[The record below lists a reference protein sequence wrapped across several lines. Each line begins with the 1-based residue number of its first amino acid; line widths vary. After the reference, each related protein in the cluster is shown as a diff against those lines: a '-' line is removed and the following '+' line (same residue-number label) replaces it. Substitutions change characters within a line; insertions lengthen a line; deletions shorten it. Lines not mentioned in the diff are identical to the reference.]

1 MISEVNF
8 AECFISLP
16 THGTQMRPRCLRL
29 SVSRPCA
36 RIPRRWAA
44 ASSASSPE
52 FCFVARTRRGL
63 EAALRSELQRFVPH
77 GHVSNGL
84 KIVAEDTE
92 VTVAETEGSF
102 IAPEGKEAEGAVE
115 ILGPWR
121 NIYWILRSSLVQSVW
136 LRISPSFPCESLSDL
151 EMAVQKAPWEDF
163 IDLNQ
168 LGCALREMCNGLQWP
183 TSLKNDKH

>member
-1 MISEVNF
+1 
-8 AECFISLP
+8 
-16 THGTQMRPRCLRL
+16 MRPRCLRL
-29 SVSRPCA
+29 AVSRAAA
-36 RIPRRWAA
+36 RSPRRVRAA
-44 ASSASSPE
+44 ASSASSASS

-63 EAALRSELQRFVPH
+63 EATLRSELQGFVRFVPH
-77 GHVSNGL
+77 GHVGHVSNGL
-84 KIVAEDTE
+84 KIVTEDTE
-92 VTVAETEGSF
+92 EETVAEMEGSF

-168 LGCALREMCNGLQWP
+168 LGCALREICNGLQWP

>member
-1 MISEVNF
+1 
-8 AECFISLP
+8 
-16 THGTQMRPRCLRL
+16 MRPRCLGL
-29 SVSRPCA
+29 SVSRPA
-36 RIPRRWAA
+36 AFRSPRRWA
-44 ASSASSPE
+44 S

-63 EAALRSELQRFVPH
+63 EATLRSELQRFERLAVPQGH
-77 GHVSNGL
+77 VGHVSHGL

-92 VTVAETEGSF
+92 EETVAETEGSF

-168 LGCALREMCNGLQWP
+168 LGCALRKICNGLQWP
-183 TSLKNDKH
+183 TSLKNEKH